1 MRIRPLVAA
10 AVALGALGSAGP
22 VAAAPPKTYR
32 LDAKRTTQSY
42 EATLSTPVLPRSP
55 WLADPSVP
63 DTADCLE
70 TSCDIKTLRLVLPKG
85 TSWGQ
90 LKVSVMVPATLNAA
104 LVVYGQKNATRRYVD
119 ELWRRR
125 DGEPPPTFNSAME
138 YPLEITLPI
147 IPAGT
152 YTVAV
157 VDRAGAGRFRA
168 KVEWTAHPPDR
179 RR

>member
-10 AVALGALGSAGP
+10 AVAFGALGSAGP
-22 VAAAPPKTYR
+22 AAAAPTYR
-32 LDAKRTTQSY
+32 LDAKRSTQAY

-55 WLADPSVP
+55 WLPDPSVP
-63 DTADCLE
+63 DTNDCFE
-70 TSCDIKTLRLVLPKG
+70 TSCDIRTLRLVLPKG

-90 LKVSVMVPATLNAA
+90 LKVSVLVPATLNAA
-104 LVVYGQKNATRRYVD
+104 LVVYGHKNATRRYVD
-119 ELWRRR
+119 EVWRRR
-125 DGEPPPTFNSAME
+125 DGEPPPELNATME
-138 YPLEITLPI
+138 YLLEITLPI

-168 KVEWTAHPPDR
+168 KVEWAAHPPDR
-179 RR
+179 K